1 MDNLPVMV
9 AVEMVIVVAVV
20 MAMKVVVG
28 VAGVNVAGVDINDCK
43 FIMDQVVPKKLGVI
57 CLP

>member
-1 MDNLPVMV
+1 MDNLPLMV
-9 AVEMVIVVAVV
+9 AVAMAIVVAMV

-43 FIMDQVVPKKLGVI
+43 LIMDQVVPKN
-57 CLP
+57 